1 MNELATALLLLSV
14 FGILVFSRLMAL
26 YAQAL
31 RQQ

>member
-1 MNELATALLLLSV
+1 MNELAVALTFLLFV
-14 FGILVFSRLMAL
+14 GILVFSRLMAL